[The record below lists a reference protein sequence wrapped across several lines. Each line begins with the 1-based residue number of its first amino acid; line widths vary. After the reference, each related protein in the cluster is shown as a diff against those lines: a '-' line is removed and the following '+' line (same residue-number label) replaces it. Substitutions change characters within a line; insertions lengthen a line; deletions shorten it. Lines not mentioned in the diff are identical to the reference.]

1 MGDTSFGALL
11 GALVGLVVDCTKI
24 DVVVIG
30 SMDEFPSESITSG
43 FGVVNVDTL
52 TGDLV
57 VLFKDN
63 INSNFDDAHGDIS
76 TNVDV
81 LGDDS
86 FICNF
91 DVVTEDCK
99 TGFSMV
105 LSADWITGTVDVVTN
120 DGKAADIDV
129 FNNESIVDNLCVVS
143 DDGKIVNIDGI
154 VVDNITGNSD
164 IVTSDCK
171 TDSFDVLTVDFI
183 TDNTDV
189 ERSDGL

>member
-63 INSNFDDAHGDIS
+63 INSNFDDAHGD
-76 TNVDV
+76 
-81 LGDDS
+81 DS

-105 LSADWITGTVDVVTN
+105 LTADWITGTVDVVTN